1 MQVSVTTRVL
11 VVLVAHDGAR
21 WLPATL
27 DALEAQDHPDLDI
40 VAVDNDSTDGSREL
54 LVDRLGPDRVL
65 VADRDLGF
73 PAAVSMAL
81 DAHGGDAAYVWLLHD
96 DVAFLPDALT
106 HLVAALDAD
115 PRLGAVGP
123 KLRFWSHG
131 ERLQSVGWTIDLT
144 GRADSG
150 VDRDELDQGQRDQQR
165 RTLYVSTAGM
175 LVRRSALDEVGR
187 LDPRFHVFR
196 DDLDLCWRL
205 WIAGHDVEVVPS
217 ALGVHVSAA
226 GEYVRLGQTSQL
238 GPRYFAER
246 NTLATLIRNHGP
258 ARLPLVL
265 LLYFVVGVAK
275 VAGFVLTR
283 RLGDAFQTVRA
294 WMWNVLRLRETLHL
308 RRVTQASRRRT
319 DTELRGLFGRV
330 STRLRAYSEAIAYW
344 VAGGDGSDDREVEED
359 EPTDEDVGVA
369 AFVRRRPVAIA
380 GLLLIAVVVMG
391 AWSLL
396 VPGSIRGGQLAPWP
410 ASATAFLSDH
420 VAGWHTAGAF
430 GTTQTPSPAQ
440 ALLGL
445 LQLLLGNSGYLAP
458 RVLLFGSIGAAW
470 VFALRAAQ
478 LFSARRVPRVVA
490 ATAYVLSPPA
500 IAALMTGQV
509 TALVVLVA
517 IPAVVATGLVLVDP
531 SGSPARAWRAVS
543 AMVLTAA
550 VTSSFE
556 PVMLPVL
563 MLVALVAIA
572 LTFASPG
579 DAAWKRALA
588 IRILAAV
595 AGTVVLLLPWSLTL
609 LDPSGPLTVAG
620 GTFAQGQL
628 WQWLALSPSL
638 VGFPGLLAGAGFVL
652 AGLLGL
658 VFGVARVPG
667 LVAGLWMVALVGA
680 VLGWYLGRSGLLV
693 WPGLPLMLTAA
704 AFAGLYA
711 VAFATAEAQLSRY
724 GFGWRQVSA
733 AVTVTAVAVSVG
745 VVVTSLVRSPLDAY
759 ALDDPPLPAFVQAA
773 AEQGER
779 FRVLVIADGA
789 DGVSWEVVDGRG
801 PTMAATGL
809 PPSPALDLVE
819 EAVDAVLGRADLTA
833 AGRLGVLNIRYVVVP
848 ATGVSDDLDRVL
860 MAQIPLE
867 PRPVVQ
873 GRVYRVAGVLPPAAI
888 VGGSPSDSPW
898 DVDTFVEFHPLEPDE
913 VGDLRATATL
923 DGTIRLA
930 EHDDGLWRALADARP
945 VPRVDDHAPLV
956 AFGPVS
962 AGQRVVV
969 AHDADAQ
976 RILEVGGQLLALLL
990 VISLALRP
998 PRFARRRTQVVPGAE
1013 PQLPAKESG
1022 R

>member
-1 MQVSVTTRVL
+1 MQVSDTTRVL

-27 DALEAQDHPDLDI
+27 DALEAQDHPNVDI

-54 LVDRLGPDRVL
+54 LVQRLGTDRVL

-81 DAHGGDAAYVWLLHD
+81 DARGDDIPLVWLLHD

-106 HLVAALDAD
+106 QLISVLDAD

-131 ERLQSVGWTIDLT
+131 ERLQSVGWTIDMT

-150 VDRDELDQGQRDQQR
+150 VDHDELDQGQRDQQR

-175 LVRRSALDEVGR
+175 LVRRSALEEVGR

-258 ARLPLVL
+258 ARLPFVL
-265 LLYFVVGVAK
+265 MLYFVVGIAK

-294 WMWNVLRLRETLHL
+294 WLWNAVRLRETLHL
-308 RRVTQASRRRT
+308 RRATQATRRRT
-319 DTELRGLFGRV
+319 DTELRELFGRV

-344 VAGGDGSDDREVEED
+344 IAGGDGSDERPIDED
-359 EPTDEDVGVA
+359 EPTDEDIGLA

-410 ASATAFLSDH
+410 ATATAFLADH

-430 GTTQTPSPAQ
+430 GTAQTPSPAQ

-445 LQLLLGNSGYLAP
+445 LQFVLGGSAYLAP

-531 SGSPARAWRAVS
+531 KSSPARGWRAVS
-543 AMVLTAA
+543 AMVLIGAA
-550 VTSSFE
+550 TSAFE
-556 PVMLPVL
+556 PVMLPVFGL
-563 MLVALVAIA
+563 AALVTVI
-572 LTFASPG
+572 LTFGSPG
-579 DAAWKRALA
+579 DGAWKRALT
-588 IRILAAV
+588 IRVVAAL
-595 AGTVVLLLPWSLTL
+595 AGTVALLLPWSLTL
-609 LDPSGPLTVAG
+609 FDPSGPLTAAG
-620 GTFAQGQL
+620 GTFAEGQL

-638 VGFPGLLAGAGFVL
+638 AGFPGLLAGAGFVL

-658 VFGVARVPG
+658 VIGVTRVPG

-680 VLGWYLGRSGLLV
+680 ILGWMLGRSGLLV

-711 VAFATAEAQLSRY
+711 VAFASAESQLSRY
-724 GFGWRQVSA
+724 GFGWRQISA
-733 AVTVTAVAVSVG
+733 AVTATAVAVGLG

-759 ALDDPPLPAFVQAA
+759 ALDEPPLPAFVLAE

-779 FRVLVIADGA
+779 FRVLVLADSV
-789 DGVSWEVVDGRG
+789 DGVAWEVVDGGG
-801 PTMAATGL
+801 PTMASLGL
-809 PPSPALDLVE
+809 PPSPALDVVE
-819 EAVDAVLGRADLTA
+819 DVVEDVVGRSDLTA
-833 AGRLGVLNIRYVVVP
+833 AARLGALSIRYVVVP
-848 ATGVSDDLDRVL
+848 ANGASDDLDEVL
-860 MAQIPLE
+860 TAQIQLE
-867 PRPVVQ
+867 PRPVVD
-873 GRVYRVAGVLPPAAI
+873 GRVYRVAGALPPAAI
-888 VGGSPSDSPW
+888 VGLAPDDSPW
-898 DVDTFVEFHPLEPDE
+898 DVDALVGFHPLEPDE
-913 VGDLRATATL
+913 VGDLRGTATL
-923 DGTIRLA
+923 DGNVRLA
-930 EHDDGLWRALADARP
+930 EVDEGLWGALADARP
-945 VPRVDDHAPLV
+945 VPRVEDGAPLV

-962 AGQRVVV
+962 EGQRVVV
-969 AHDADAQ
+969 GHDADAQ

-990 VISLALRP
+990 VVSLALRP
-998 PRFARRRTQVVPGAE
+998 PRFARRRSQVVPGAR
-1013 PQLPAKESG
+1013 PQLPGRESG